1 MYTSSIRVVTIC
13 VRLTATFPPPLVK
26 VVALIGDTDLQIQL
40 LPEPVPLPPWNWPA
54 ERERETEGA
63 GEEHKNIVN
72 THSKTIMTSCPE
84 AALQT

>member
-1 MYTSSIRVVTIC
+1 MCQADSNIPSSPGKGCSFNR
-13 VRLTATFPPPLVK
+13 RYWPANPAAARASPTATMEL
-26 VVALIGDTDLQIQL
+26 ACR
-40 LPEPVPLPPWNWPA
+40 